1 MMKKGNF
8 DINVQDEF
16 GSTLYHVTAQEKW
29 SFQPFAMKILLENAA
44 NPLIKDNRGM
54 VAGGARASSDRRKRL
69 LQRAMHDYKQ
79 NQLQNVN
86 DLKPLRKLVRTAIQ
100 EWSISSASSSHSELT
115 LPGTPETRVTS
126 AVETPVLH
134 TADLLTKDGTMTSTS
149 QTKEQSCNEPLKDKE
164 QSCNEPLRD
173 KEQSCKKPLR
183 DKEQSCNEPLRDKEQ
198 SCKEPLRDKEQSCN
212 EPLRDTD
219 SENETKEATSPISSF
234 DDLYTLEVK
243 CSAEVQDTLHAT
255 NILDSTKQQIV
266 QKIQYLAQG
275 LRGKKLSKKLHL
287 PKSHA
292 GIHLFEARVTQAQRI
307 IWQKATEFSS
317 RHKNK
322 MQVIRIW
329 KIVFQHDHVDREV
342 KKIVRS
348 LKEPSV
354 ALKNIWKRQT
364 SGNSTNKEDSI
375 QQQNSKIRLP
385 VESSAN
391 ETCHS
396 LKKFYSMT
404 SYMIRNMLSGIQDVD
419 YPFEVTELEHEII
432 NLKPS
437 PECSIILLG
446 RSGTGKTTC
455 CLYRLWNEYHVCRQN
470 VQAHIASQTSALTH
484 KLDDQACSVS
494 TTDSSQAACSEVQE
508 NEVSEKSEDE
518 VGGCEQLHQ
527 IFISRNNILC
537 GEIAKMFHSLR
548 NAHYTPKNDL
558 PASPLRFQDARE
570 DSWPLFLSVLQWLM
584 MLDAS
589 LPGETFFPRDNYGRL
604 RCSIRGMDD
613 EIRVSLNSCLT
624 DKADE
629 ETTVVKKRKKGKKRK
644 EKGKKKKVPEAN
656 NELVYT
662 MVTYEVFTSTLWPK
676 MVPHDTKKQPT
687 LHPTLVWTEIMS
699 FIKGSADALES
710 GELNLEEYQNVG
722 KKMAPN
728 FRSNREDIYE
738 LYRKYKDLKKS
749 RLMFDE
755 CDLVHNVY
763 KRLQHAPQLPVD
775 QFYVDEAQDLTQAEL
790 FLLIHCCR
798 DSNGLFFSGD
808 TAQSIMK
815 GVSFRFADLK
825 SLFYR
830 ESLQR
835 TVSVPNQIYHL
846 TCNYR
851 SHSGIVDLASSVVG
865 LLQHFFPMSFDRL
878 AKEQGLFPGPK
889 PVLIDSSNFAY
900 LAKLLKG
907 QKREST
913 PIELGAQQVVLVAS
927 EKARDSVPEEL
938 REGLVMTVYEAK
950 GLEFDDVLIFN
961 FFKEFEVRSV

>member
-1 MMKKGNF
+1 MQN
-8 DINVQDEF
+8 EF
-16 GSTLYHVTAQEKW
+16 GSTLYHVTAEEDYF
-29 SFQPFAMKILLENAA
+29 FQSSALKILVENAA
-44 NPLIKDNRGM
+44 DPLIKDHKGM
-54 VAGGARASSDRRKRL
+54 VAGAKLDSLDPRKRL
-69 LQRAMHDYKQ
+69 LQRAMHEFKHKK
-79 NQLQNVN
+79 LQKLSN
-86 DLKPLRKLVRTAIQ
+86 LEHLRKLVQDAIQ
-100 EWSISSASSSHSELT
+100 IVLIRTSDQIDSRHKEMPISKATSASSMAT
-115 LPGTPETRVTS
+115 
-126 AVETPVLH
+126 
-134 TADLLTKDGTMTSTS
+134 TMSTTMSTSTS
-149 QTKEQSCNEPLKDKE
+149 QTQEQTSNGPVG
-164 QSCNEPLRD
+164 
-173 KEQSCKKPLR
+173 
-183 DKEQSCNEPLRDKEQ
+183 
-198 SCKEPLRDKEQSCN
+198 
-212 EPLRDTD
+212 DT
-219 SENETKEATSPISSF
+219 ENEGEITEAAWTVPTF
-234 DDLYTLEVK
+234 EDLSLEVK
-243 CSAEVQDTLHAT
+243 CSAEVKDLLHAKDVP
-255 NILDSTKQQIV
+255 DSTKQQIV
-266 QKIQYLAQG
+266 QKIRYLAEG
-275 LRGKKLSKKLHL
+275 RRTEKLCKKLH
-287 PKSHA
+287 PCSHA
-292 GIHLFEARVTQAQRI
+292 GIQLFEARVTQGQRI
-307 IWQKATEFSS
+307 IWQQANDFSPRFEAYS
-317 RHKNK
+317 PT
-322 MQVIRIW
+322 IRIW
-329 KIVFQHDHVDREV
+329 RICKHDHVDSEAR
-342 KKIVRS
+342 KIANSLRAPTS
-348 LKEPSV
+348 GTLSTLKEGSEI
-354 ALKNIWKRQT
+354 L
-364 SGNSTNKEDSI
+364 
-375 QQQNSKIRLP
+375 LP
-385 VESSAN
+385 VESSEN
-391 ETCHS
+391 KEYHVV
-396 LKKFYSMT
+396 KKFYPMT
-404 SYMIRNMLSGIQDVD
+404 SYMINNVRSGIHDVE
-419 YPFEVTELEHEII
+419 YPFDVTPLECEMIKL
-432 NLKPS
+432 N

-455 CLYRLWNEYHVCRQN
+455 CLFRLWKEYHDFQ
-470 VQAHIASQTSALTH
+470 QKALT
-484 KLDDQACSVS
+484 AG
-494 TTDSSQAACSEVQE
+494 VQE
-508 NEVSEKSEDE
+508 E
-518 VGGCEQLHQ
+518 VGDCMQFHQ
-527 IFISRNNILC
+527 IFISRNKILC
-537 GEIAKMFHSLR
+537 GEIAKMFHSFQ

-570 DSWPLFLSVLQWLM
+570 DSWPLFLSVFQWLM

-589 LPGETFFPRDNYGRL
+589 LPGKTFFPREHGEL
-604 RCSIRGMDD
+604 RCSIKGMDH
-613 EIRVSLNSCLT
+613 ENRVSLNSCLN
-624 DKADE
+624 DKADGE
-629 ETTVVKKRKKGKKRK
+629 ATVAKTRVGKNTKQ
-644 EKGKKKKVPEAN
+644 EIPEAN
-656 NELVYT
+656 NEPVYT

-676 MVPHDTKKQPT
+676 MVRRDTKKQPT

-763 KRLQHAPQLPVD
+763 RRLQHAPQLPVD

-835 TVSVPNQIYHL
+835 TVIVPNQIYHL

-865 LLQHFFPMSFDRL
+865 LLQHFFPISFDRL

-961 FFKEFEVRSV
+961 FFKESEVRSA